1 MAERQRRRDSH
12 VRPPLPEPL
21 PAVEGGLVDNH
32 THLDHDGMGPDGEA
46 TVRGLLMA
54 AARVGVS
61 RHVTIGCDLA
71 SARWTAQAV
80 RRHPSLVGGV
90 SIHPNEAPRLAAKG
104 RLDEALAEIENL
116 AGQERVRVVG
126 ETGMDSYRTDH
137 ADGSAVA
144 AQEYAFRAHI
154 EIAKRLGKPMQI
166 HDRETHTE
174 VLSVL
179 ESAGAPERT
188 VFHCFSGDAGMAE
201 YCARQGW
208 YLSFAGPVTFKSAG
222 ELREA
227 LAAVPLSQVL
237 IETDAPYLTPAPYR
251 GRLNAGYLVPLTAR
265 AVAQVKGVP
274 VEEVCRV
281 VGETSEALYGPW

>member
-12 VRPPLPEPL
+12 LRPPLPEPL
-21 PAVEGGLVDNH
+21 PVTGGGLVDNH
-32 THLDHDGMGPDGEA
+32 THLDHDGMGRDGEA
-46 TVRGLLMA
+46 VVRGLLMA

-71 SARWTAQAV
+71 SARWTVQAV
-80 RRHPSLVGGV
+80 QRHPSLVGGV
-90 SIHPNEAPRLAAKG
+90 SIHPNEAPRLAAAG
-104 RLDEALAEIENL
+104 RLDEALAEIEDL
-116 AGQERVRVVG
+116 AGRERVRVVG

-137 ADGSAVA
+137 DDRAAVA

-154 EIAKRLGKPMQI
+154 ELATRLGKPMQI
-166 HDRETHTE
+166 HDRETHAG

-188 VFHCFSGDAGMAE
+188 VFHCFSGDAEMAE
-201 YCARQGW
+201 YCARRGW
-208 YLSFAGPVTFKSAG
+208 YLSFAGPVTFASAG
-222 ELREA
+222 QLRDA
-227 LAAVPLSQVL
+227 LAVVPLSQVL

-265 AVAQVKGVP
+265 AIAEVKGVP

-281 VGETSEALYGPW
+281 VSETSEALYGPW